1 MIIRGLLAGLAGG
14 IAWLL
19 GIMLFFFPVQGL
31 LQDPNR
37 QSAKMLAAFAGQ
49 PLPRMVEAPGTVILG
64 FLCIGVLWGVVYTL
78 VSRSWTISSWWKRGL
93 CFGALGWALMVP
105 WFEFYLPWNVLREP
119 AGLVLLEMV
128 CWAGVLLLVG
138 VAIAGVDAALRRKL
152 G

>member
-19 GIMLFFFPVQGL
+19 GIQVFFGPAQGL

-37 QSAKMLAAFAGQ
+37 QSAKMLAAFAGN
-49 PLPRMVEAPGTVILG
+49 PPPRMGEAPGIVIAG
-64 FLCIGVLWGVVYTL
+64 FLCIGMLWGVVYAL
-78 VSRSWTISSWWKRGL
+78 VSRPWTSAWWKRGL

-105 WFEFYLPWNVLREP
+105 WFEFYLPWNVLWEP

-138 VAIAGVDAALRRKL
+138 VAIAGVDGALRRKL